1 MRAAA
6 VLWTTYYFTYDVHCV
21 LIWSGV
27 LLILCTHTHM
37 YETIHGIIVRAFISS
52 MQAERGLFY
61 ENVVR

>member
-6 VLWTTYYFTYDVHCV
+6 VLWTTYYFTYDVYCV

-27 LLILCTHTHM
+27 LLCTHTHM
-37 YETIHGIIVRAFISS
+37 DETIQGIIVRAFISS